1 MIVED
6 SQAIATDPDV
16 VIRFLEEIDRHYLE
30 WHPDHI
36 SFDWLDG
43 ARREHF
49 YFDERIGRW
58 RVRMAMRIMRSADHA
73 SATVIPIPRFV
84 RFFMPFMS
92 FAVAREGEGCRYA
105 HRIKL
110 RLGPLRPLLERT
122 FLTPLRRHMREE
134 AENLARIAQSLPVA

>member
-6 SQAIATDPDV
+6 SQAIAADPDI
-16 VIRFLEEIDRHYLE
+16 VILFLEEMDRHYLD

-58 RVRMAMRIMRSADHA
+58 RVRMAMRIARSVDRTR
-73 SATVIPIPRFV
+73 ATVVPVPRFV
-84 RFFMPFMS
+84 RLFMPWMS
-92 FAVAREGEGCRYA
+92 FAVAREGGGCRYR

-122 FLTPLRRHMREE
+122 FLKPLRRHMREE
-134 AENLARIAQSLPVA
+134 AENLARIAQSLSVA